1 MYKKNMSLFVIMF
14 NNSNLIKIYLVIVKK
29 NMREKIVYMFVK
41 LVLINIFC

>member
-29 NMREKIVYMFVK
+29 NMREKIVYIFVK
-41 LVLINIFC
+41 FSID

>member
-1 MYKKNMSLFVIMF
+1 MF

-29 NMREKIVYMFVK
+29 NMREKIVYLWN

>member
-29 NMREKIVYMFVK
+29 NMREK
-41 LVLINIFC
+41 

>member
-29 NMREKIVYMFVK
+29 NMREKIVYIFVK
-41 LVLINIFC
+41 LSID